1 MTRPLRRPIRTLEP
15 CTAWPRVENIP
26 LDQLIPSRLM
36 TFTRHLQHSFKAML
50 QDKDPVALLLL
61 ALWYSKAGQFV
72 WWIYQRAAVEGQSI
86 CLYLQ
91 RYHQETI
98 EIQDLLPWKVNGEV
112 GALHLDNYSP
122 TDVLVDE
129 IRGTKVIRK
138 VTNYSSHEISNCIS
152 NCSGN
157 ERDQLSMTLVS

>member
-1 MTRPLRRPIRTLEP
+1 MSVEYAQMHSPPPQVGIDGIPPALLRL
-15 CTAWPRVENIP
+15 CHLNDSSTAETNPYLGAVHGLAQVENIP

-72 WWIYQRAAVEGQSI
+72 WWIYQGAAVEGQSI

-112 GALHLDNYSP
+112 GS
-122 TDVLVDE
+122 T
-129 IRGTKVIRK
+129 T
-138 VTNYSSHEISNCIS
+138 T
-152 NCSGN
+152 
-157 ERDQLSMTLVS
+157 

>member
-1 MTRPLRRPIRTLEP
+1 MPTVHRVQKQAGLAHKTIPYFGAVHGL
-15 CTAWPRVENIP
+15 AQVENIL

-61 ALWYSKAGQFV
+61 ALWYSKAGQIV

-91 RYHQETI
+91 RYHQ
-98 EIQDLLPWKVNGEV
+98 
-112 GALHLDNYSP
+112 
-122 TDVLVDE
+122 
-129 IRGTKVIRK
+129 
-138 VTNYSSHEISNCIS
+138 
-152 NCSGN
+152 
-157 ERDQLSMTLVS
+157 